1 MKKRNKPNKIEQ
13 FGEYSNCLR
22 LNGEIDAVN
31 ECLKNALNRLEEKDR
46 ANIDRIIENF
56 PNIKGCGQASML
68 ELLAKLGLFLSSE
81 EHK

>member
-46 ANIDRIIENF
+46 DNIDRIIENF
-56 PNIKGCGQASML
+56 PNIKGIGSTSLL
-68 ELLAKLGLFLSSE
+68 ELLARLGLFLSS
-81 EHK
+81 KDN